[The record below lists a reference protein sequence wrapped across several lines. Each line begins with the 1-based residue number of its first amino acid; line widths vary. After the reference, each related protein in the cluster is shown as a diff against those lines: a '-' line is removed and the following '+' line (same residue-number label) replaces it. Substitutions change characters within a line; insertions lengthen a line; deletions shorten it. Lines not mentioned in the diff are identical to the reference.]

1 MTTREEMKNMNKL
14 QLIEIAKEH
23 NVITHNIEAKNIKK
37 ADLIELILTAIENEK
52 KESEKETMKEN
63 TANVRK
69 YAEFDVLV
77 DILNRNNIM
86 IVNETDRRVTT
97 ANVMFCRRKNKV
109 RAYIK
114 LKAYREFA
122 NEFNAVAE
130 RNTQYVAYIDINLNS
145 YAEEMIK
152 KICQ

>member
-1 MTTREEMKNMNKL
+1 MKRNELMKELKNMNVKFSATMKTVELEKL
-14 QLIEIAKEH
+14 Y
-23 NVITHNIEAKNIKK
+23 N
-37 ADLIELILTAIENEK
+37 EN
-52 KESEKETMKEN
+52 KESETKEMTES
-63 TANVRK
+63 ARK
-69 YAEFDVLV
+69 YKEFDILV

-114 LKAYREFA
+114 MKTFREMQ
-122 NEFNAVAE
+122 NEINAVAE
-130 RNTQYVAYIDINLNS
+130 RNTQYVAYVDIILND
-145 YAEEMIK
+145 YAESMIK

>member
-1 MTTREEMKNMNKL
+1 MMTREEMQNMNKA
-14 QLIEIAKEH
+14 QIIEIAKEH

-37 ADLIELILTAIENEK
+37 ADLIELILTAIENEERETK
-52 KESEKETMKEN
+52 KMTEST
-63 TANVRK
+63 RK
-69 YAEFDVLV
+69 YKEFDILV
-77 DILNRNNIM
+77 DILKRNNIM

-114 LKAYREFA
+114 LKTFREMQ
-122 NEFNAVAE
+122 NELNVVAE
-130 RNTQYVAYIDINLNS
+130 RNTQYVAYVDIILND

-152 KICQ
+152 KICK

>member
-1 MTTREEMKNMNKL
+1 MKRTEMMNL
-14 QLIEIAKEH
+14 LKEH
-23 NVITHNIEAKNIKK
+23 NVAFKATMKNEELEK
-37 ADLIELILTAIENEK
+37 LINTI
-52 KESEKETMKEN
+52 KESETKEMTES
-63 TANVRK
+63 TRK
-69 YAEFDVLV
+69 YKEFDVLA

-86 IVNETDRRVTT
+86 IINETDRRITT
-97 ANVMFCRRKNKV
+97 KNAMFCRRKDKV
-109 RAYIK
+109 RAYVK

-122 NEFNAVAE
+122 NEFNAVTE

>member
-1 MTTREEMKNMNKL
+1 MKRNELMKELKNMNVKFNVTMKTVELEKL
-14 QLIEIAKEH
+14 Y
-23 NVITHNIEAKNIKK
+23 N
-37 ADLIELILTAIENEK
+37 ENTK

-69 YAEFDVLV
+69 YAEFDVLA

-114 LKAYREFA
+114 MKTFREMQ
-122 NEFNAVAE
+122 NEINAVAE
-130 RNTQYVAYIDINLNS
+130 RNTQYVAYVDINLNS

>member
-1 MTTREEMKNMNKL
+1 MTRKELMTELKNMNVAYKATMKTTELEKL
-14 QLIEIAKEH
+14 Y
-23 NVITHNIEAKNIKK
+23 N
-37 ADLIELILTAIENEK
+37 ENTK
-52 KESEKETMKEN
+52 KESETKKMTGS
-63 TANVRK
+63 TRK
-69 YAEFDVLV
+69 YKEFDILV

-130 RNTQYVAYIDINLNS
+130 RNTQYVAYIDIILND
-145 YAEEMIK
+145 YAESMIK

>member
-1 MTTREEMKNMNKL
+1 MKRTEMMNL
-14 QLIEIAKEH
+14 LKEH
-23 NVITHNIEAKNIKK
+23 NVAFRATMKNEELEK
-37 ADLIELILTAIENEK
+37 LINTI
-52 KESEKETMKEN
+52 KESENKNMTEST
-63 TANVRK
+63 RK
-69 YAEFDVLV
+69 YKEFDILV
-77 DILNRNNIM
+77 DILNRNNIF

-97 ANVMFCRRKNKV
+97 KNVMFCRRKDKV
-109 RAYIK
+109 RAYVK